1 MREYVK
7 ENELNMLPE
16 TLKKDEKILRI
27 KEERQIKR
35 YGYVRLNII
44 GTSKNQVDFAKELS

>member
-16 TLKKDEKILRI
+16 ALKKDEKILRI
-27 KEERQIKR
+27 KEER
-35 YGYVRLNII
+35 
-44 GTSKNQVDFAKELS
+44 